1 MQHFLC
7 ISIHPRLGEERQ
19 GPARPP
25 PGRHALS
32 NGPPGSGGVVQQHE
46 PQANEVEAGA
56 GAGPGTEESWKRG
69 VGETCLVVGGCTRI
83 WWNPWKW
90 LFYKIEN
97 LGHPLNYVGRIR
109 SNLSFEFILRAKK
122 VKNTNILEL
131 INFFGAL

>member
-25 PGRHALS
+25 PGRHALPD
-32 NGPPGSGGVVQQHE
+32 GPAGAGGVVQQHE

-69 VGETCLVVGGCTRI
+69 VGENCLVVGGCTRHVVEVVVFPLCKQI
-83 WWNPWKW
+83 LCTVVVATHSFKKWK
-90 LFYKIEN
+90 L
-97 LGHPLNYVGRIR
+97 
-109 SNLSFEFILRAKK
+109 
-122 VKNTNILEL
+122 
-131 INFFGAL
+131 